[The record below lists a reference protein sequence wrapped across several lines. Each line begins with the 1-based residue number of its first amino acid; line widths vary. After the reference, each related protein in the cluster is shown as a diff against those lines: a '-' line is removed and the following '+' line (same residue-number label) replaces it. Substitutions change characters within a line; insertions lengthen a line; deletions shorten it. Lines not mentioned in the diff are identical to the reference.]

1 MPITE
6 NQIVNALNIIIARL
20 DNVEKEQETNKKVI
34 VKIKSRLLELNG
46 FVNDVIDIV
55 EDDKY
60 EDDALVEN
68 KLSKFKKAN
77 KMIEELEMNFDEP
90 ISNDLKSML
99 DQIIGES

>member
-34 VKIKSRLLELNG
+34 VKIKSRLLELNE

-55 EDDKY
+55 ENDKY
-60 EDDALVEN
+60 EDDTLVEN
-68 KLSKFKKAN
+68 KLSNFKKVN
-77 KMIEELEMNFDEP
+77 KMIEELEMNTNEP
-90 ISNDLKSML
+90 ISNDLKLML
-99 DQIIGES
+99 DQIVGES

>member
-34 VKIKSRLLELNG
+34 VKIKSRLLELNR

-68 KLSKFKKAN
+68 KLSKFKKVN

-90 ISNDLKSML
+90 IIDDLKSML
-99 DQIIGES
+99 DQIVGES

>member
-68 KLSKFKKAN
+68 KLSKFKKVN

-90 ISNDLKSML
+90 ISNDLKLML
-99 DQIIGES
+99 DQIVGES

>member
-60 EDDALVEN
+60 EDDVLVEN
-68 KLSKFKKAN
+68 KLSEFKKAN
-77 KMIEELEMNFDEP
+77 KMIEELEMNINEP
-90 ISNDLKSML
+90 ISDDLKLML
-99 DQIIGES
+99 DQIVGES

>member
-34 VKIKSRLLELNG
+34 VKIKSRLLELNE

-55 EDDKY
+55 ENDKY
-60 EDDALVEN
+60 EDDTLVEN
-68 KLSKFKKAN
+68 KISNFKKVN
-77 KMIEELEMNFDEP
+77 KMIEELEMNTNEP
-90 ISNDLKSML
+90 ISDDLKSML
-99 DQIIGES
+99 DQIVGES

>member
-34 VKIKSRLLELNG
+34 VKIKSKLLELNE

-68 KLSKFKKAN
+68 KLSEFKKAN
-77 KMIEELEMNFDEP
+77 KMIEELEMNINEP
-90 ISNDLKSML
+90 ISDDLKSML
-99 DQIIGES
+99 DQIVGES

>member
-34 VKIKSRLLELNG
+34 VKIKSRLLELNR

-90 ISNDLKSML
+90 ISDDLKSML
-99 DQIIGES
+99 DQIVGES

>member
-34 VKIKSRLLELNG
+34 VKIKSKLLELNG

-60 EDDALVEN
+60 EDDVLVEN
-68 KLSKFKKAN
+68 KLSEFKRTN
-77 KMIEELEMNFDEP
+77 KMIEELEMNINEP
-90 ISNDLKSML
+90 ISDDLKLML

>member
-60 EDDALVEN
+60 EDDVLVEN

-77 KMIEELEMNFDEP
+77 KMIEELEMNINEP
-90 ISNDLKSML
+90 ISDDLKSML

>member
-68 KLSKFKKAN
+68 KLSKSKKVN
-77 KMIEELEMNFDEP
+77 KMIEELEMNSDEP

-99 DQIIGES
+99 DQIVGES

>member
-34 VKIKSRLLELNG
+34 VKIKSKLLELNR

-60 EDDALVEN
+60 EDDVLVEN
-68 KLSKFKKAN
+68 KLSEFKKAN
-77 KMIEELEMNFDEP
+77 KMIEELEMNINEP
-90 ISNDLKSML
+90 ISDDLKSML

>member
-46 FVNDVIDIV
+46 FVSDVIDIV

-60 EDDALVEN
+60 EDDVLVEN
-68 KLSKFKKAN
+68 KLSEFKKAN
-77 KMIEELEMNFDEP
+77 KMIEELEMNINEP
-90 ISNDLKSML
+90 ISDDLKSML

>member
-77 KMIEELEMNFDEP
+77 KMIEELEMNTNEP
-90 ISNDLKSML
+90 ISDDLKSML

>member
-34 VKIKSRLLELNG
+34 VKIKSKLLELNG

-60 EDDALVEN
+60 EDDTLVEN
-68 KLSKFKKAN
+68 KLSEFKKAN
-77 KMIEELEMNFDEP
+77 KMIEELEMNINEP
-90 ISNDLKSML
+90 ISDDLKSML

>member
-68 KLSKFKKAN
+68 KLSKFKKVN

-90 ISNDLKSML
+90 IIDDLKSML
-99 DQIIGES
+99 DQIVG

>member
-60 EDDALVEN
+60 EDDVLVEN
-68 KLSKFKKAN
+68 KLSEFKKTN
-77 KMIEELEMNFDEP
+77 KMIEELEMNINEP
-90 ISNDLKSML
+90 ISDDLKS
-99 DQIIGES
+99 

>member
-34 VKIKSRLLELNG
+34 VKIKSRLLELNR

-60 EDDALVEN
+60 EDDVLVEN
-68 KLSKFKKAN
+68 KLSEFKKAN
-77 KMIEELEMNFDEP
+77 KMIEELEMNINEP
-90 ISNDLKSML
+90 ISDDLKSML

>member
-34 VKIKSRLLELNG
+34 VKIKSRLLELNE

-55 EDDKY
+55 ENDKY
-60 EDDALVEN
+60 EDDTLVEN
-68 KLSKFKKAN
+68 KISNFKKVN
-77 KMIEELEMNFDEP
+77 KTIEELEMNINEP
-90 ISNDLKSML
+90 ISDDLKSML
-99 DQIIGES
+99 DQIVGES

>member
-34 VKIKSRLLELNG
+34 VKIKSRLLELNR

-60 EDDALVEN
+60 EDDVLVEN
-68 KLSKFKKAN
+68 KLSEFKKAN

-99 DQIIGES
+99 DQIVGEC

>member
-34 VKIKSRLLELNG
+34 VKIKSRLLELNE

-55 EDDKY
+55 ENDKY
-60 EDDALVEN
+60 EDDTLVEN
-68 KLSKFKKAN
+68 KISNFKKVN
-77 KMIEELEMNFDEP
+77 KTIEELEMNINEP
-90 ISNDLKSML
+90 ISDDLKSML

>member
-20 DNVEKEQETNKKVI
+20 DNVEKEQERNKKVI
-34 VKIKSRLLELNG
+34 VKIKSRLLELNE

-60 EDDALVEN
+60 TDDALVEN
-68 KLSKFKKAN
+68 KLSKFKKVN
-77 KMIEELEMNFDEP
+77 EMIEELEMNFDEP

-99 DQIIGES
+99 DQIVGES

>member
-60 EDDALVEN
+60 EDDVLVEN
-68 KLSKFKKAN
+68 KLSESMN
-77 KMIEELEMNFDEP
+77 QLVMI
-90 ISNDLKSML
+90 
-99 DQIIGES
+99 

>member
-34 VKIKSRLLELNG
+34 VKMKSRLLELNG

-99 DQIIGES
+99 DQIVGES

>member
-34 VKIKSRLLELNG
+34 VKIKSRLLELNE

-55 EDDKY
+55 ENDKY
-60 EDDALVEN
+60 EDDTLVEN
-68 KLSKFKKAN
+68 KISNFKKVN
-77 KMIEELEMNFDEP
+77 KMIEELEMNSDEP

>member
-77 KMIEELEMNFDEP
+77 KMIEELEMNTNEP
-90 ISNDLKSML
+90 ISDDLKLML

>member
-6 NQIVNALNIIIARL
+6 NQIVNALNIIITRL

-68 KLSKFKKAN
+68 KLSKFKKVN

-90 ISNDLKSML
+90 ISNDLKLML
-99 DQIIGES
+99 DQIVGES

>member
-34 VKIKSRLLELNG
+34 VKIKSKLLELNE

-68 KLSKFKKAN
+68 KLSEFKKAN
-77 KMIEELEMNFDEP
+77 KMIEELEMNFNEP
-90 ISNDLKSML
+90 ISDDLKLML

>member
-6 NQIVNALNIIIARL
+6 NQIVNALNIITARL

-68 KLSKFKKAN
+68 ELSKFKKVN

>member
-34 VKIKSRLLELNG
+34 VKIKSRLLELNR

-77 KMIEELEMNFDEP
+77 KMIEELEMKFDEP
-90 ISNDLKSML
+90 ISDDLKSML
-99 DQIIGES
+99 DQIVGES

>member
-34 VKIKSRLLELNG
+34 VKIKSKLLELNG

-60 EDDALVEN
+60 EDDVLVEN
-68 KLSKFKKAN
+68 KLSEFKRTN
-77 KMIEELEMNFDEP
+77 KMIEELEMNINEP
-90 ISNDLKSML
+90 ISDDLKSML

>member
-68 KLSKFKKAN
+68 KLSKFKKVN

-90 ISNDLKSML
+90 ISDDLKSML

>member
-34 VKIKSRLLELNG
+34 VKIKSKLLELNG

-60 EDDALVEN
+60 EDDTLVEN
-68 KLSKFKKAN
+68 KLSEFKKAN
-77 KMIEELEMNFDEP
+77 KMIEELEMNINEP
-90 ISNDLKSML
+90 LSDDLKSML

>member
-20 DNVEKEQETNKKVI
+20 DIVEKEQEINKKVI

-68 KLSKFKKAN
+68 KLSKFKKVN

-90 ISNDLKSML
+90 ISDDLKSML

>member
-20 DNVEKEQETNKKVI
+20 DNIEKEQETNKKVI
-34 VKIKSRLLELNG
+34 VKIKSKLLELNR

-60 EDDALVEN
+60 EDDVLVEN
-68 KLSKFKKAN
+68 KLSEFKKAN
-77 KMIEELEMNFDEP
+77 KMIEELEMNINEP
-90 ISNDLKSML
+90 ISDDLKSML

>member
-68 KLSKFKKAN
+68 KLSKFKKVN
-77 KMIEELEMNFDEP
+77 KMIEELEMNSDEP
-90 ISNDLKSML
+90 ISNDLKLML
-99 DQIIGES
+99 DQIVGES

>member
-68 KLSKFKKAN
+68 KLSNFKKVN
-77 KMIEELEMNFDEP
+77 KMIEELEMNTNEP
-90 ISNDLKSML
+90 ISDDLKSML
-99 DQIIGES
+99 DQIVGEC

>member
-6 NQIVNALNIIIARL
+6 NQIVNVLNIIIARL

-55 EDDKY
+55 EDDNY
-60 EDDALVEN
+60 EDDVLVEN
-68 KLSKFKKAN
+68 KLSEFKRTN
-77 KMIEELEMNFDEP
+77 KMIEELEMNINEP
-90 ISNDLKSML
+90 ISDDLKSML